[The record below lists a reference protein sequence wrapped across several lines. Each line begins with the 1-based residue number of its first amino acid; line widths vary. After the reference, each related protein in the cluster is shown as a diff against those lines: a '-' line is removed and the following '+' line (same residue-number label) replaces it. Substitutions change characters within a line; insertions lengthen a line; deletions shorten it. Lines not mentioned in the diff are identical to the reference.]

1 MLKVLMAAM
10 TALLLFLGITG
21 CDQQEG
27 AGAIEKQI
35 NKVAEK
41 AKDTALNAAE
51 QAGDKIQQWTDQ
63 ASPDEKL
70 GEKNVKNTDPQASR

>member
-1 MLKVLMAAM
+1 MLKVLIAAM
-10 TALLLFLGITG
+10 TTLLLFLGITG
-21 CDQQEG
+21 CDQQDG

-41 AKDTALNAAE
+41 AKDTGLNAAA

-70 GEKNVKNTDPQASR
+70 GEKKAKRTDQPPSR

>member
-10 TALLLFLGITG
+10 TALLLFLGIAG

-27 AGAIEKQI
+27 AGAIETQI
-35 NKVAEK
+35 KKVAEK

-51 QAGDKIQQWTDQ
+51 QAGNKIQQWTDQ
-63 ASPDEKL
+63 ASPDEKS
-70 GEKNVKNTDPQASR
+70 GEKSAKKADQQTAR